1 MDDVDK
7 VIRSIRVVI
16 QQNQVAHYRTKLF
29 ELLSQHP
36 DIQFVIAADTK
47 SDIPYLKTYDGSGQ
61 HGIRYIQ
68 CDTKLIRIPGLP
80 TLSWQPRSLGILW
93 RERPEVVIVTGSP
106 YSLTAWLAGIMGR
119 IRGIPVVMW
128 GHGLLADESGPKW
141 WVRRT
146 LYRLASGQLLYGD
159 HAKKLLV
166 AKGLDES
173 TLYVVYNSLN
183 YDLQQEVAAGISAG
197 DRTRWRN
204 SLGVG
209 PGEGVVI
216 FTGRLQ
222 PVKRLDLLILA
233 VARLANLG
241 KRVHV
246 ALIGEGSEKAVLA
259 QLAGANKISELV
271 HFLGEQYDEAYLGL
285 ALSSSDLSVVP
296 SGAGLS
302 VMHALAYGTPVLI
315 HNRMELHFPEW
326 EAVRNGVTGFYYKYG
341 SVEDLAEKIDRAIF
355 PEPAKTRMAEHCQDI
370 IRTTYNP
377 HRQVEIIT
385 AMVKGILAN
394 KD

>member
-61 HGIRYIQ
+61 HGIHYIQ

-93 RERPEVVIVTGSP
+93 RERPEIVIVTGSP

-119 IRGIPVVMW
+119 IRGIPVIMW

-141 WVRRT
+141 WVRGM

-166 AKGLDES
+166 AKGFDES
-173 TLYVVYNSLN
+173 TLHVVYNSLN

-197 DRTRWRN
+197 DRTTWRN
-204 SLGVG
+204 SLGAG

-326 EAVRNGVTGFYYKYG
+326 EAVRDGVTGFYYKYG

-355 PEPAKTRMAEHCQDI
+355 PEPAKTRMAEHCRDI

-385 AMVKGILAN
+385 AMVKWILAN